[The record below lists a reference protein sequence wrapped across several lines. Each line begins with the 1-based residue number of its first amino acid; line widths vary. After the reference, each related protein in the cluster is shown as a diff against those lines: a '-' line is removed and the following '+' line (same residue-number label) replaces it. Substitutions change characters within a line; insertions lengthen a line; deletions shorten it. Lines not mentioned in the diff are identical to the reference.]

1 MAMERRRKMKEKNNT
16 ISNVFGVL
24 QRVGKAFM
32 LPIALLPA
40 AGILLGVGGALL
52 NVAALDNPPAIYRG
66 LITFIN
72 LRGVTVALTV
82 MRNVGDIVF
91 SNLPLLFA
99 IGIAVGLAN
108 SDKGTAAL
116 AGAVGFIIMHT
127 AISTML
133 SLGVTSLGILTAD
146 NVPAQYNAYISTT
159 LGIFTLNLSVFGGMI
174 AGIIAS
180 ILHNRYHKI
189 QLPQILGFFGGS
201 RFVPIVT
208 AVVMLIVGVILSF
221 IWPYVQNGIAVVAK
235 WVNELG
241 AVGTFL
247 YGTIERALIPVGL
260 HHVFYTPFWYTGF
273 VQGTVFLPNGTTMI
287 VDGANTAYFAQLS
300 NMSALVG
307 ADPTT
312 MAQVVQG
319 TTRFMAGKF
328 PFMIF
333 GLGGAALAMY
343 KNARPEKKAYVGG
356 LLASAALTAAVTGIT
371 EPIEFTFLFVA
382 PVLYAVH
389 SVIAGLS
396 YMIMD
401 LLNVFVGMTFS
412 GGLIDF
418 ALFGLLPAG
427 AGVPT
432 RWIYIIIV
440 GVIFFVL
447 YYLLFDIFIRK
458 FNLKTPGREEDEE
471 SVTSNG
477 EGKAKG
483 IVLAARVLTAL
494 GGEQNIKNID
504 ACITR
509 LRVGLHDKNQVDKE
523 ALKALGATGVL
534 EVGDNVQAIFGGRS
548 DNIKNDIVDI
558 MEGRIKPEDI
568 EIAMGSE
575 PDPIQ
580 KSEHVKKASYQM
592 TPGDGHG
599 EIIEKLIVPLKGEL
613 LTLKDIP
620 DPVFSEGMMGQ
631 GFAINPAEG
640 KLYAPIDGEIITVF
654 PSKHAV
660 VIKTKKGHEVLM
672 HFGLDTILLKGEGF
686 TAHVQEGQEVKAGDL
701 LLTVDI
707 SAIEKKVPSLITPIV
722 FPNLAE
728 GEKVSLLRTG
738 SVEAKSEDIIVIEK

>member
-1 MAMERRRKMKEKNNT
+1 MKER
-16 ISNVFGVL
+16 SNKMSNAFGIL

-52 NVAALDNPPAIYRG
+52 NVAALENPPQIYEA

-72 LRGVTVALTV
+72 LRAVTVALTV
-82 MRNVGDIVF
+82 MRNVGDVVF
-91 SNLPLLFA
+91 GNLPLLFA
-99 IGIAVGLAN
+99 IGIAVGLAT

-133 SLGVTSLGILTAD
+133 NLGVTQLGVVTPNSIPPEYSSY
-146 NVPAQYNAYISTT
+146 VSTT

-180 ILHNRYHKI
+180 ILHNKYHKI

-208 AVVMLIVGVILSF
+208 AVVMLLVGVILSF
-221 IWPYVQNGIAVVAK
+221 IWPFVQNGIAVVARV
-235 WVNELG
+235 VNELG

-273 VQGTVFLPNGTTMI
+273 VQGTVFLSDGTTAI
-287 VDGANTAYFAQLS
+287 IDGANTAYFTQLS

-307 ADPTT
+307 ADINT
-312 MAQVVQG
+312 MTQVVQG

-328 PFMIF
+328 PFMIL

-343 KNARPEKKAYVGG
+343 KNAKPEKKAYVGG

-382 PVLYAVH
+382 PVLYGIH
-389 SVIAGLS
+389 SIIAGLS

-418 ALFGLLPAG
+418 TLFGLLPAG

-432 RWIYIIIV
+432 RWYYILVV
-440 GVIFFVL
+440 GAVFFVV
-447 YYLLFDIFIRK
+447 YYLLFDIFIKK
-458 FNLKTPGREEDEE
+458 FDLKTPGREDDDEVKISKGED
-471 SVTSNG
+471 S
-477 EGKAKG
+477 AKG
-483 IVLAARVLTAL
+483 IVLASRVLNAL

-509 LRVGLHDKNQVDKE
+509 LRVGVVSKNEVDKD
-523 ALKALGATGVL
+523 ALKALGASGVL
-534 EVGDNVQAIFGGRS
+534 EVGDHVQAIFGGRS

-558 MEGRIKPEDI
+558 MEGRVKPEDVQ
-568 EIAMGSE
+568 IAMGDKE
-575 PDPIQ
+575 DPIQ
-580 KSEHVKKASYQM
+580 KSTPVEHASFEM
-592 TPGDGHG
+592 TKGDEAGVIVEKFIMPIEG
-599 EIIEKLIVPLKGEL
+599 EIIPLSEV
-613 LTLKDIP
+613 P

-631 GFAINPAEG
+631 GFAIKPSVG
-640 KLYAPIDGEIITVF
+640 KVYAPIDGEIITVF
-654 PSKHAV
+654 PTKHAI
-660 VIKTKKGHEVLM
+660 VIKSAKGNEVLI
-672 HFGLDTILLKGEGF
+672 HFGLDTITLKGEGF
-686 TAHVQEGQEVKAGDL
+686 IAHVQEGQKVKGGDI

-707 SAIEKKVPSLITPIV
+707 EKIGPKVPSIITPIV
-722 FPNLAE
+722 FPSLQDD
-728 GEKVSLLRTG
+728 EK
-738 SVEAKSEDIIVIEK
+738 IVIVKSGEISVKTENVVQIKK

>member
-1 MAMERRRKMKEKNNT
+1 MKQE
-16 ISNVFGVL
+16 SNRMSNAFGIL

-52 NVAALDNPPAIYRG
+52 NVAALENPPAIYEG
-66 LITFIN
+66 LISFIN

-91 SNLPLLFA
+91 GNLPLLFA

-133 SLGVTSLGILTAD
+133 GLGVTPLGILTPD
-146 NVPAQYNAYISTT
+146 HTPAQYSSYVSTT

-189 QLPQILGFFGGS
+189 QLPQVLGFFGGS

-208 AVVMLIVGVILSF
+208 AVVMLVVGVILSF
-221 IWPYVQNGIAVVAK
+221 IWPVVQNGIAVIAK

-241 AVGTFL
+241 ALGTFL
-247 YGTIERALIPVGL
+247 YGTIERGLIPVGL
-260 HHVFYTPFWYTGF
+260 HHVFYTPFWYTAF
-273 VQGTVFLPNGTTMI
+273 VEGTVFLPNGATTI

-307 ADPTT
+307 ADAAT

-382 PVLYAVH
+382 PILYAIH

-432 RWIYIIIV
+432 RWYYIIVVGIV
-440 GVIFFVL
+440 FFAI
-447 YYLLFDIFIRK
+447 YYLVFDFFIRRL
-458 FNLKTPGREEDEE
+458 NLKTPGREDEDDG
-471 SVTSNG
+471 VTEDSKG
-477 EGKAKG
+477 AAKG
-483 IVLAARVLTAL
+483 IVLAARVLAAL
-494 GGEQNIKNID
+494 GGQQNIKNID

-509 LRVGLHDKNQVDKE
+509 LRVGLHNKNEVDKE

-548 DNIKNDIVDI
+548 DNIKNDILDI
-558 MEGRIKPEDI
+558 MEGRVKPEDI
-568 EIAMGSE
+568 DIAMGSVQE
-575 PDPIQ
+575 EIS
-580 KSEHVKKASYQM
+580 KSQPVKSASFEM
-592 TPGDGHG
+592 TKGDGHG
-599 EIIEKLIVPLKGEL
+599 KMVESLLIPMKGEL
-613 LTLKDIP
+613 LTLKEIP

-631 GFAINPAEG
+631 GFAIKPTEG
-640 KLYAPIDGEIITVF
+640 KLYAPIDGTILTVF
-654 PSKHAV
+654 PSKHAI
-660 VIKTKKGHEVLM
+660 VIQTKKGHEVLM

-686 TAHVQEGQEVKAGDL
+686 TTHVEEGQEVKAGDL

-707 SAIEKKVPSLITPIV
+707 DAIVDKVPSLITPIV
-722 FPNLAE
+722 FPNLKDD
-728 GEKVSLLRTG
+728 EKISLSETG
-738 SVEAKSEDIIVIEK
+738 PVDAKMKGRVVIEK